1 MKKIILKI
9 FFLFFTTSI
18 ILFILDFTSDKLVK
32 NHLFYKINKDANIL
46 ILGHSHLEY
55 DLNDSLINNSVNFS
69 QGGDSYFY
77 LYFKFK
83 KIIESNTRIN
93 TLILAISNNMFSD
106 DIDDIWIYEKN
117 HLEYKYPK
125 YSNLISYTD
134 KWLLIKKEPISFS
147 IASIYAL
154 KAKINF
160 IISANNNL
168 INKFEWGGYKYSS
181 KNELNSSIQKKEL
194 NITYNKS
201 QIPNLTTNI
210 YFLDKIID
218 YANNNKIKLILLRSP
233 LHHFYNREYESLL
246 NQFISKNSKK
256 FEYYDYADY
265 FMKDEMYI
273 DYSHLNYK
281 GATIFSKIINTRINS
296 N

>member
-18 ILFILDFTSDKLVK
+18 ILFILNFTSDKLIR
-32 NHLFYKINKDANIL
+32 NNFFYKINKDANIL

-77 LYFKFK
+77 IYFKFK

-106 DIDDIWIYEKN
+106 DIDDIWIFEKN

-154 KAKINF
+154 KAKINL
-160 IISANNNL
+160 IISGNNNL
-168 INKFEWGGYKYSS
+168 IKKFEWGGYKYSS
-181 KNELNSSIQKKEL
+181 KNELESFNQKNEL
-194 NITYNKS
+194 NISYNKS
-201 QIPNLTTNI
+201 HNLKATSNI
-210 YFLDKIID
+210 YFLDKIVD
-218 YANNNKIKLILLRSP
+218 FANKNKIKLILLRSP
-233 LHHFYNREYESLL
+233 LHHFYNREYESIL
-246 NQFISKNSKK
+246 NQFISKNPEK
-256 FEYYDYADY
+256 FEYWDYADY
-265 FMKDEMYI
+265 FIKDQFYI